1 MIGIRKGNLQNPTS
15 FVVKVLENL
24 MIQSLYHNI
33 IKAIHKSTGNIM
45 LKRGK
50 QSILTKI
57 RNKTMMFT
65 LSTHSI

>member
-1 MIGIRKGNLQNPTS
+1 M
-15 FVVKVLENL
+15 VKVLENL

-45 LKRGK
+45 IKREK
-50 QSILTKI
+50 QSIPTKI

-65 LSTHSI
+65 LFSHSI